1 MLQYQF
7 DYITFRTSMRA
18 VNILI
23 PLPFK
28 IYTDDGY
35 VKNWLITAQS
45 RYFSNEATDDIIEY
59 LKTLEIN
66 CSWVYPSIIT
76 HEETLIKFSARGIVS
91 NTKIRVSIQNP
102 I

>member
-7 DYITFRTSMRA
+7 DYITFRTSMKA
-18 VNILI
+18 VNVLI
-23 PLPFK
+23 PLPLK

-35 VKNWLITAQS
+35 VENWLITPQN
-45 RYFSNEATDDIIEY
+45 RYFSNQATDDIINY

-66 CSWVYPSIIT
+66 CTWVYPSIISY
-76 HEETLIKFSARGIVS
+76 EETLIKFSARGIVS
-91 NTKIRVSIQNP
+91 NTKIKVSIQNP